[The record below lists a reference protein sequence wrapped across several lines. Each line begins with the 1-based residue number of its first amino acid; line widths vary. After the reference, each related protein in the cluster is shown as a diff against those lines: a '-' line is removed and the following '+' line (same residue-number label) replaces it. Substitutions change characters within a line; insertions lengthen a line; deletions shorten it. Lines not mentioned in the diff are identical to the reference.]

1 MESVKEYIKEMLGDM
16 DAGVVATPNEKYLE
30 EFSAA
35 NNGSNDFLLMQMSKQ
50 YGFKL
55 GLESVLEV
63 IEELE
68 KIK

>member
-1 MESVKEYIKEMLGDM
+1 MESIKEYIEETLNDM

-50 YGFKL
+50 HGFKL
-55 GLESVLEV
+55 GLESVLELIQV
-63 IEELE
+63 LE
-68 KIK
+68 K